1 MGGSLNILIESD
13 AKQLLFFP
21 TRSSTD
27 NIDYVQVITCA
38 LAVGK
43 RSAFVICVQLQI
55 FIEATAASSK
65 LHRLLD
71 LIDFLLLL
79 TGCSL
84 QREMYIVAYTL

>member
-1 MGGSLNILIESD
+1 MNILIESD

-55 FIEATAASSK
+55 FIEAAAAASSK